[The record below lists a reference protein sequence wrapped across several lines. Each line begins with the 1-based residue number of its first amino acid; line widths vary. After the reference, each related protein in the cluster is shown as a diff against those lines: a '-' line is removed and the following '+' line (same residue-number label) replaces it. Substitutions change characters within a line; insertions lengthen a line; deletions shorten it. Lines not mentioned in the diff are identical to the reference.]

1 MYWPD
6 YSPRKKK
13 PSPWR
18 GIGVVM
24 VLFFSLLMAG
34 ELNGWWQL
42 TPTLTQQA
50 AMTTRVLDEQGS
62 PAVVLETAVPVGP
75 TRTPLP
81 AVAAVT
87 TAPAFQL
94 PDLFDDERTLALS
107 DYAGQPV
114 ILNFWASW
122 CVPCRD
128 EMQALERAYQQYRE
142 QGLVVLGINQLY
154 VDDLDAAQAFV
165 RELQLTFANAADETG
180 QVSERR
186 YQVVG
191 LPTSVF
197 ITPSG
202 EITHVQIGQ
211 MTDTQIDN
219 YSQRL
224 MAGRE
229 ITP

>member
-42 TPTLTQQA
+42 TSTSTQQA
-50 AMTTRVLDEQGS
+50 AMATRVLDEHGS
-62 PAVVLETAVPVGP
+62 PVVVLETAVPVGP

-81 AVAAVT
+81 VVAVAT

-107 DYAGQPV
+107 DYVGQPV

-128 EMQALERAYQQYRE
+128 EMPALERAYQQYQD

-154 VDDLDAAQAFV
+154 IDDLEAAQAFV

-180 QVSERR
+180 QVSERQ

-197 ITPSG
+197 ITPNG
-202 EITHVQIGQ
+202 EIAHVQIGQ

-224 MAGRE
+224 VTGRD

>member
-1 MYWPD
+1 
-6 YSPRKKK
+6 
-13 PSPWR
+13 
-18 GIGVVM
+18 
-24 VLFFSLLMAG
+24 MAR

-81 AVAAVT
+81 AVAVAT

-128 EMQALERAYQQYRE
+128 EMPALERAYQQYRE

-165 RELQLTFANAADETG
+165 RELQLTF
-180 QVSERR
+180 R
-186 YQVVG
+186 
-191 LPTSVF
+191 
-197 ITPSG
+197 
-202 EITHVQIGQ
+202 
-211 MTDTQIDN
+211 
-219 YSQRL
+219 QR
-224 MAGRE
+224 G
-229 ITP
+229 

>member
-18 GIGVVM
+18 GIGVVV
-24 VLFFSLLMAG
+24 VLFISLLLAG

-42 TPTLTQQA
+42 TPASTQQA
-50 AMTTRVLDEQGS
+50 AMATRVLDERGS
-62 PAVVLETAVPVGP
+62 PVVVLETAVPVGP

-81 AVAAVT
+81 AVAAAT
-87 TAPAFQL
+87 TAPTFQL
-94 PDLFDDERTLALS
+94 PDLFDDELTLALS
-107 DYAGQPV
+107 DYVGQPV

-128 EMQALERAYQQYRE
+128 EMPALERAYQQYRD

-154 VDDLDAAQAFV
+154 IDDLEAAQAFV
-165 RELQLTFANAADETG
+165 REIQLTFSNAADETG

-197 ITPSG
+197 ITPNG
-202 EITHVQIGQ
+202 EIAHVQIGQ
-211 MTDTQIDN
+211 MTDTQIDT
-219 YSQRL
+219 YSERL
-224 MAGRE
+224 VAGRD